1 METAEEEPADGNM
14 PMEAPPDNMSVA
26 DDGSIRITT
35 PDGETMVYTPNE
47 DGSYNIPTK
56 TESGLKI
63 VDSDRNEIEPGQ
75 TMSAEDVQST
85 AQWFKDHEEEQRAE
99 RAAEDARQ
107 QEERD
112 RLASEN
118 AAWQAEQS
126 RINNQKSWLTKELEE
141 EKEWKE
147 KNYDRLQ
154 HVEKMRDKYAQ
165 GDKSLSEDELKRVMK
180 KTQLKKNQ
188 AIHMREGGEYEQEA
202 AEWDNK
208 VIAAEGTKFVVDQTV
223 NAYGMLTH
231 DPVLPRVYNAA
242 TNYTETLTDAYVN
255 NKSMTKAFVKATVDT
270 TIDLVVDKGENF
282 GFKAAVASNTVG
294 SGLKRVNDNLYN
306 GRKLTDGVG
315 GSLLQGS
322 LTGLVSGGA
331 STLIKVTKDTPLD
344 IELGGPDHSKIWNLS
359 NLFGSTPD
367 PKIKGGSM
375 DADVPTGKMNTD
387 VETGVSKPRTTT
399 DMDSGAP
406 KPRTTADADN
416 AVPKT
421 RTDADNSATKTRTD
435 ADNTSSKTRT
445 DTDNTTSKTRTDT
458 DNTTSKTRTD
468 TDNTTSKTRT
478 DADNT
483 TSKTRTD
490 ADNTSSKTR
499 TDADNTSSKTRTDT
513 DNTTSKTRTDTDN
526 TTSKT
531 RTDADNTSS
540 KTRTDT
546 DNTASKSR
554 TDTENTTSKSR
565 TDTENTSS
573 KTRTD
578 TENTSSKTRTDTE
591 NTTSKSRTDTENTTS
606 KSRTDTDNTTS
617 KSRTDT
623 DNTAS
628 KSRTDT
634 DNTTSKT
641 RTDADNT
648 SSKTRTDADNTSS
661 KTRTDTDN
669 TTSKTRTDTD
679 NATSKTRT
687 DADNATSKTR
697 TDADNSSSK
706 PKTGGAESKKT
717 SIAERRLGKGTSKTN
732 QSEADI
738 KQQLSEELQGQRAMN
753 EVRKLHKISEK
764 MASMEKANPKGYQND
779 PEYQKLSEQFDSQA
793 RTVRENKLSI
803 QRMNLLQGKTGT
815 DLRSRYNKSDIAYEQ
830 EVLRERNK
838 SLAEEYG
845 LSPDQIG
852 DFNVTS
858 KRIEDK
864 LAGGMA
870 GNDTDTSPNVKVLSA
885 GENDP
890 IKTVDFTQVDG
901 DHHLARAI
909 YKVEHGRYPKT
920 AAEYDEALR
929 LKQTRDFTNVSVR
942 PTDTH
947 QYRHN
952 PDAYMGSSKGDVN
965 KVLHPEIN
973 GTPEKGTGVYNEMTA
988 INKQGKPLKLHH
1000 EQYAEAQRL
1009 KKQLDTD
1016 TTLSEAERTD
1026 LGKRIKNLKKE
1037 SANNHFESVR
1047 TTAKEFN
1054 VIEKIN
1060 QDNIK
1065 KGLKDGLS
1073 KEARQIGEWANKV
1086 ARGEMDPGEYKSRVE
1101 EAFGSEENALRIV
1114 ARGFRD
1120 TNL

>member
-1 METAEEEPADGNM
+1 
-14 PMEAPPDNMSVA
+14 
-26 DDGSIRITT
+26 
-35 PDGETMVYTPNE
+35 
-47 DGSYNIPTK
+47 
-56 TESGLKI
+56 
-63 VDSDRNEIEPGQ
+63 
-75 TMSAEDVQST
+75 
-85 AQWFKDHEEEQRAE
+85 
-99 RAAEDARQ
+99 
-107 QEERD
+107 
-112 RLASEN
+112 
-118 AAWQAEQS
+118 
-126 RINNQKSWLTKELEE
+126 
-141 EKEWKE
+141 
-147 KNYDRLQ
+147 
-154 HVEKMRDKYAQ
+154 
-165 GDKSLSEDELKRVMK
+165 
-180 KTQLKKNQ
+180 
-188 AIHMREGGEYEQEA
+188 
-202 AEWDNK
+202 
-208 VIAAEGTKFVVDQTV
+208 
-223 NAYGMLTH
+223 
-231 DPVLPRVYNAA
+231 
-242 TNYTETLTDAYVN
+242 
-255 NKSMTKAFVKATVDT
+255 
-270 TIDLVVDKGENF
+270 
-282 GFKAAVASNTVG
+282 
-294 SGLKRVNDNLYN
+294 
-306 GRKLTDGVG
+306 
-315 GSLLQGS
+315 
-322 LTGLVSGGA
+322 
-331 STLIKVTKDTPLD
+331 
-344 IELGGPDHSKIWNLS
+344 
-359 NLFGSTPD
+359 
-367 PKIKGGSM
+367 
-375 DADVPTGKMNTD
+375 
-387 VETGVSKPRTTT
+387 
-399 DMDSGAP
+399 
-406 KPRTTADADN
+406 
-416 AVPKT
+416 
-421 RTDADNSATKTRTD
+421 
-435 ADNTSSKTRT
+435 
-445 DTDNTTSKTRTDT
+445 
-458 DNTTSKTRTD
+458 
-468 TDNTTSKTRT
+468 
-478 DADNT
+478 
-483 TSKTRTD
+483 
-490 ADNTSSKTR
+490 
-499 TDADNTSSKTRTDT
+499 
-513 DNTTSKTRTDTDN
+513 
-526 TTSKT
+526 
-531 RTDADNTSS
+531 
-540 KTRTDT
+540 
-546 DNTASKSR
+546 
-554 TDTENTTSKSR
+554 
-565 TDTENTSS
+565 
-573 KTRTD
+573 
-578 TENTSSKTRTDTE
+578 
-591 NTTSKSRTDTENTTS
+591 
-606 KSRTDTDNTTS
+606 
-617 KSRTDT
+617 
-623 DNTAS
+623 
-628 KSRTDT
+628 
-634 DNTTSKT
+634 
-641 RTDADNT
+641 
-648 SSKTRTDADNTSS
+648 
-661 KTRTDTDN
+661 
-669 TTSKTRTDTD
+669 
-679 NATSKTRT
+679 
-687 DADNATSKTR
+687 
-697 TDADNSSSK
+697 
-706 PKTGGAESKKT
+706 
-717 SIAERRLGKGTSKTN
+717 
-732 QSEADI
+732 
-738 KQQLSEELQGQRAMN
+738 MN

-764 MASMEKANPKGYQND
+764 MAAMEKANPNGYQND

-815 DLRSRYNKSDIAYEQ
+815 ELRSRYNKSDIAYEQ

>member
-1 METAEEEPADGNM
+1 VKPNPNVDGN
-14 PMEAPPDNMSVA
+14 
-26 DDGSIRITT
+26 
-35 PDGETMVYTPNE
+35 
-47 DGSYNIPTK
+47 
-56 TESGLKI
+56 
-63 VDSDRNEIEPGQ
+63 
-75 TMSAEDVQST
+75 
-85 AQWFKDHEEEQRAE
+85 
-99 RAAEDARQ
+99 
-107 QEERD
+107 
-112 RLASEN
+112 
-118 AAWQAEQS
+118 
-126 RINNQKSWLTKELEE
+126 
-141 EKEWKE
+141 
-147 KNYDRLQ
+147 
-154 HVEKMRDKYAQ
+154 
-165 GDKSLSEDELKRVMK
+165 
-180 KTQLKKNQ
+180 
-188 AIHMREGGEYEQEA
+188 
-202 AEWDNK
+202 
-208 VIAAEGTKFVVDQTV
+208 
-223 NAYGMLTH
+223 
-231 DPVLPRVYNAA
+231 
-242 TNYTETLTDAYVN
+242 
-255 NKSMTKAFVKATVDT
+255 
-270 TIDLVVDKGENF
+270 
-282 GFKAAVASNTVG
+282 
-294 SGLKRVNDNLYN
+294 
-306 GRKLTDGVG
+306 
-315 GSLLQGS
+315 
-322 LTGLVSGGA
+322 TG
-331 STLIKVTKDTPLD
+331 
-344 IELGGPDHSKIWNLS
+344 
-359 NLFGSTPD
+359 
-367 PKIKGGSM
+367 
-375 DADVPTGKMNTD
+375 
-387 VETGVSKPRTTT
+387 
-399 DMDSGAP
+399 
-406 KPRTTADADN
+406 
-416 AVPKT
+416 
-421 RTDADNSATKTRTD
+421 
-435 ADNTSSKTRT
+435 
-445 DTDNTTSKTRTDT
+445 
-458 DNTTSKTRTD
+458 
-468 TDNTTSKTRT
+468 
-478 DADNT
+478 
-483 TSKTRTD
+483 
-490 ADNTSSKTR
+490 
-499 TDADNTSSKTRTDT
+499 
-513 DNTTSKTRTDTDN
+513 
-526 TTSKT
+526 
-531 RTDADNTSS
+531 
-540 KTRTDT
+540 
-546 DNTASKSR
+546 SR
-554 TDTENTTSKSR
+554 TKSNVG
-565 TDTENTSS
+565 DGNI
-573 KTRTD
+573 D
-578 TENTSSKTRTDTE
+578 
-591 NTTSKSRTDTENTTS
+591 
-606 KSRTDTDNTTS
+606 
-617 KSRTDT
+617 
-623 DNTAS
+623 
-628 KSRTDT
+628 
-634 DNTTSKT
+634 
-641 RTDADNT
+641 
-648 SSKTRTDADNTSS
+648 
-661 KTRTDTDN
+661 
-669 TTSKTRTDTD
+669 
-679 NATSKTRT
+679 
-687 DADNATSKTR
+687 
-697 TDADNSSSK
+697 SSK